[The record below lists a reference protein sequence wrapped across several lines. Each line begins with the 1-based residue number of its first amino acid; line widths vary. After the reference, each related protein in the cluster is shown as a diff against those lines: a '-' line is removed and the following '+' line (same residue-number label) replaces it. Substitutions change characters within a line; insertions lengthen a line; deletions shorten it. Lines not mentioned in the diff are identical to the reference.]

1 MIMKLFFNRSV
12 LLKLLLVSWIVF
24 SPVLTPLSEGDMFG
38 TDKAYAASYYT
49 YGDRKETFSQSGS
62 RNRSR
67 TISIPDIYAVNSI
80 RAEYKD
86 SSGNWRSHSNVSAS
100 YDINGDNLT
109 IDVDNRGSTSQYA
122 DRDSYYDSRKYRKSA
137 SDHRESSS
145 NSFPSS
151 ISYSSGGYS
160 GSLSR
165 SGSSSVKSGSA
176 ADSRTET
183 DSESGHDRT
192 HLSCK
197 GSTDEEGNFSGK
209 MRTKNTS
216 YDGTPSSI
224 SYNSGGYSGTLRE
237 TRTSSRSFGSNVS
250 GDSCGDPSRTHTYG
264 EEWTTYYSGTVSKPD
279 TRVWEQDYS
288 GTIYKGGTSYR
299 NYEYAYRV
307 FVDYERNVAPIMNLQ
322 SGLDKQRVADFEGF
336 NYINVTGDIYD
347 QDEDNA
353 NRAPSSSHFDVRV
366 TAEILGTG
374 YKKTKTIREP
384 ISSQAFNIKFDLFNM
399 NIENGEYTV
408 RVTANDGRGGT
419 DSGSFKI
426 KIRDSLFDNQH
437 VLIDDFVQF
446 LYTIEDIENDS
457 IIKEQFIFG
466 HEPKHFEYS
475 DRAIGDERVER
486 TEPYE
491 QRYKGV
497 IPENNQWMDTPFD
510 SFNRVG
516 HYEIQARAQDEPKA
530 DPNFTEFNYFSNNT
544 PSMNIYV
551 HRKPVADIEAY
562 VNYQD
567 EVMVIDRSLD
577 WDRYSKGQRGIEVK
591 SFYYKR
597 ESSSTWLS
605 GKPDTLDHNRD
616 WEIRVDVE
624 DFQGEPNSD
633 VTDVEVVGVFPNVP
647 PTADFVYCRSFP
659 VQNPGDCEDEPFYEG
674 DTMYIESRA
683 FDDDLDPLD
692 VTYEVIDPE
701 GNVIDTQEFRG
712 LFDYSKAAFEIKLPE
727 TPGQYEIVQKV
738 DDGNFSN
745 CGTCEMRKSFD
756 VEELSI
762 IGSVGHTEKWNA
774 IHEEKGS
781 AEGFFYSGE
790 KFLLDSTVTNHPVDE
805 VRVEFTGNQANGKTL
820 KINKD
825 LEGTLPNFTG
835 EIYDLSMSDIETEL
849 QKGTVYF
856 LFEATWTN
864 GVVKQD
870 IVGVEII
877 DDAYD
882 IMQLHRS
889 S

>member
-1 MIMKLFFNRSV
+1 MKTVLNRSV
-12 LLKLLLVSWIVF
+12 LFKLFLVSWF
-24 SPVLTPLSEGDMFG
+24 LLSPVLTPISQQSGMGYGAD
-38 TDKAYAASYYT
+38 TVHAASYYT
-49 YGDRKETFSQSGS
+49 YGDRTESFSQSGT
-62 RNRSR
+62 RSR
-67 TISIPDIYAVNSI
+67 TRTVTIPDIYDVNSI

-86 SSGNWRSHSNVSAS
+86 SSGNWRTHSNVTAS
-100 YDINGDNLT
+100 YDITGDKLT
-109 IDVDNRGSTSQYA
+109 INVENRGSTSQYA

-151 ISYSSGGYS
+151 VNYSSNGYS
-160 GSLSR
+160 GRLSK

-183 DSESGHDRT
+183 DSKSGHDRT
-192 HLSCK
+192 HLACR
-197 GSTDEEGNFSGK
+197 GSTDEDGNFSGK

-216 YDGTPSSI
+216 YNGTPSSV

-237 TRTSSRSFGSNVS
+237 TRTKSSSFGSNVS

-264 EEWTTYYSGTVSKPD
+264 ETWTTYYSGTVSKPD

-307 FVDYERNVAPIMNLQ
+307 FIDYERNVDPIMNLQ

-336 NYINVTGDIYD
+336 NYINVDGNIYD

-353 NRAPSSSHFDVRV
+353 NRAPSNSHFDVNIK
-366 TAEILGTG
+366 AEILGTG
-374 YKKTKTIREP
+374 YSKTKTVREP
-384 ISSQAFNIKFDLFNM
+384 TSSEAFNINFDLFNM

-408 RVTANDGRGGT
+408 KVTASDGRGGT
-419 DSGSFKI
+419 DTGSFNI

-446 LYTIEDIENDS
+446 LYTVEDIENDK

-466 HEPKHFEYS
+466 HDPKHFEYS

-486 TEPYE
+486 VEPYE
-491 QRYKGV
+491 QRYKGI
-497 IPENNQWMDTPFD
+497 IPEDNQWLDEPFD

-516 HYEIQARAQDEPKA
+516 HYEIQGKAQDEPKP
-530 DPNFTEFNYFSNNT
+530 DPNFEEFNYFSNNT

-562 VNYQD
+562 VNYQN

-591 SFYYKR
+591 DFYYKR

-624 DFQGEPNSD
+624 DFQGEPN
-633 VTDVEVVGVFPNVP
+633 TDTAKVEVVGTFPNVP
-647 PTADFVYCRSFP
+647 PMADFIYCRSFP
-659 VQNPGDCEDEPFYEG
+659 TTSGDCEDEPFYVG
-674 DTMYIESRA
+674 DTMSVKSRA

-692 VTYEVIDPE
+692 VTYEVIDPN
-701 GNVIDTQEFRG
+701 GDVIESKEYRG
-712 LFDYSKAAFEIKLPE
+712 LFDYSKASFEFDVPE
-727 TPGQYEIVQKV
+727 IAGEYQIVQTV

-745 CGTCEMRKSFD
+745 CGTCEMRQTFD

-762 IGSVGHTEKWNA
+762 SGNVGHTDKWKAVHEKMDNP
-774 IHEEKGS
+774 S
-781 AEGFFYSGE
+781 DVFYSGE
-790 KFLLDSTVTNHPVDE
+790 KFLVDSVVTDHLIDNVTVTLNGE
-805 VRVEFTGNQANGKTL
+805 QLTGNMLTIK
-820 KINKD
+820 KD
-825 LEGTLPNFTG
+825 MLSSHPNYYN
-835 EIYDLSMSDIETEL
+835 EIYDYTMSDPEQRLKYEDVTF
-849 QKGTVYF
+849 T
-856 LFEATWTN
+856 FEATWEN
-864 GVVKQD
+864 GVIRSDV
-870 IVGVEII
+870 VTVEVI
-877 DDAYD
+877 DSAINVYD
-882 IMQLHRS
+882 LHRTK
-889 S
+889 